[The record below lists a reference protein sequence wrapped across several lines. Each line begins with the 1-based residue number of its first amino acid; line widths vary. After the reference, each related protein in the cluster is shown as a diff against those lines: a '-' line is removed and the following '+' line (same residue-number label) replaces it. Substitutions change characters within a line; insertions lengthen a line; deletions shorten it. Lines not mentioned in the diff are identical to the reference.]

1 MKGIKA
7 YMKHFMEAADD
18 APLLY
23 FGIPNK
29 ILTYST
35 VRNWF
40 VKVTPKTLLLSSI
53 LTPILIIMFIVD
65 PKDWPIGEQI
75 AFCFIP
81 QIVIMLFAWILSF
94 AQGYILPKRVKGDL
108 MRSANLHF
116 LDLRRKDSVPGI

>member
-1 MKGIKA
+1 MKGINA
-7 YMKHFMEAADD
+7 YMKHVMEAADD

-53 LTPILIIMFIVD
+53 WRLFFLYRRADGFA
-65 PKDWPIGEQI
+65 EQ
-75 AFCFIP
+75 
-81 QIVIMLFAWILSF
+81 
-94 AQGYILPKRVKGDL
+94 
-108 MRSANLHF
+108 
-116 LDLRRKDSVPGI
+116 

>member
-1 MKGIKA
+1 
-7 YMKHFMEAADD
+7 MKHVMEAADD

-35 VRNWF
+35 VRKWF

-75 AFCFIP
+75 ALAV
-81 QIVIMLFAWILSF
+81 QIILRNETCNIE
-94 AQGYILPKRVKGDL
+94 GEILD
-108 MRSANLHF
+108 
-116 LDLRRKDSVPGI
+116 